1 MKIIIDERETDLYDK
16 CYSIVNCE
24 GNTTYIQMCK
34 QVLPLGDI
42 YLKTDEDKD
51 IMIIERK
58 SVQDLLAS
66 IKDGRYE
73 EQSYRLTHSSGFP
86 LHNIMYII
94 EGTIQNLPLPL
105 KKTVF
110 SAITSLNYFK
120 GFSVIRTT
128 SSRETAELL
137 VWMANKID
145 KSLMQG
151 KIPSYLLRTKVIN
164 NLPALFSNNEN
175 IVESSNLEN
184 RKETVETGG
193 GGGELQEIQP
203 SNEIIIE
210 NCNQEQGSNEHNLN
224 YSSVVKKV
232 KKDNITREN
241 IGSIIL
247 CQIPGISSVT
257 AESIMKSYTSFSE
270 FINQLKEN
278 PALIDNIMIENNN
291 KKRKISKSSV
301 ENIKKYLL

>member
-1 MKIIIDERETDLYDK
+1 MKIIIDERETELYDK

-94 EGTIQNLPLPL
+94 EGTIQNLPLQI

-151 KIPSYLLRTKVIN
+151 KIPSYLLRTKIIN
-164 NLPALFSNNEN
+164 NLPALLSNNEN
-175 IVESSNLEN
+175 IVESSNNEN
-184 RKETVETGG
+184 RKESVENDIETL
-193 GGGELQEIQP
+193 EQP
-203 SNEIIIE
+203 SNEIIE
-210 NCNQEQGSNEHNLN
+210 NSNQEQGSNEPILN

-257 AESIMKSYTSFSE
+257 AESIMKPYPSFSE
-270 FINQLKEN
+270 FINKLKEN
-278 PALIDNIMIENNN
+278 PTLIDNMMIENNN